1 MNADAPQTRIEN
13 TLARAHCHRC
23 GVTVALRLIREGREP
38 VLLCGFCHE
47 PLDMPGGGAALAR
60 PVIRGAPAT
69 R

>member
-13 TLARAHCHRC
+13 TLARAHCRCC
-23 GVTVALRLIREGREP
+23 GVTVALRLIRDGREP

-47 PLDMPGGGAALAR
+47 PLGMPGGGAALAR
-60 PVIRGAPAT
+60 PAVRGPLAT